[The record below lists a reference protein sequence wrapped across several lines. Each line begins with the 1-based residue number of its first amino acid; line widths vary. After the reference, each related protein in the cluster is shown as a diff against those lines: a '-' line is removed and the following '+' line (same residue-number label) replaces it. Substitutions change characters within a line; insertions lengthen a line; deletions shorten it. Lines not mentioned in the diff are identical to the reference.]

1 MSKSSLLTNE
11 RVIFF
16 TPNFYWSNVWIQMM
30 TNQTI
35 LSTMS
40 STLSLKY
47 LLITCS
53 PIVTTTSLYMTNIPR
68 YVTNVP
74 PYRTNILP
82 YVTNTS
88 PCVTN
93 ISSYM
98 TNLPPYVTNIP
109 PYMTNIPRYVTK
121 HLTLYDKRLTLC
133 DKRRTVSWGQSKC
146 MSTLHYTS
154 TDTRDSWSLETSGHN
169 ILARCHGPLPSE
181 GVRKRRPWKRMN
193 LRLLFSCFQSIFCF
207 ECQIIDL
214 LVQRAKQLQG
224 LGMIS
229 DQTTL
234 LLHPWYHQYIWTPD
248 NTDKR
253 KRSIWNIFTPYI
265 SCVVRDGASTW
276 GCVKDTAS
284 AKARGA
290 SSWHLKSQ
298 IIKGFILPS
307 QCWSFSRGFYHSSS
321 AHALCGGQA
330 CSLGGLRW
338 SISSEQRYVFSSCD
352 RSLSF
357 WAWRGLTTTR
367 PGQTKRFQLTTWRS
381 FFCHLISFICRSA
394 HGGGAGVVGEV
405 DNVEHPGSII
415 FLEQLG
421 NRQRR
426 RGLKKHFS
434 CINICFTRELS
445 LSDWCHLLQRGANS
459 AGGEGRTW
467 SWS

>member
-154 TDTRDSWSLETSGHN
+154 TDTRDSWSLETWGHN

-181 GVRKRRPWKRMN
+181 SVRERRPWKRMN
-193 LRLLFSCFQSIFCF
+193 LGLLFSCFRSIFCF
-207 ECQIIDL
+207 ECQVIDL
-214 LVQRAKQLQG
+214 LVQRTK
-224 LGMIS
+224 
-229 DQTTL
+229 
-234 LLHPWYHQYIWTPD
+234 
-248 NTDKR
+248 
-253 KRSIWNIFTPYI
+253 
-265 SCVVRDGASTW
+265 
-276 GCVKDTAS
+276 
-284 AKARGA
+284 
-290 SSWHLKSQ
+290 HLKNSEWFQ
-298 IIKGFILPS
+298 IKQIYFFIL
-307 QCWSFSRGFYHSSS
+307 
-321 AHALCGGQA
+321 
-330 CSLGGLRW
+330 
-338 SISSEQRYVFSSCD
+338 D
-352 RSLSF
+352 
-357 WAWRGLTTTR
+357 TR
-367 PGQTKRFQLTTWRS
+367 V
-381 FFCHLISFICRSA
+381 A
-394 HGGGAGVVGEV
+394 
-405 DNVEHPGSII
+405 
-415 FLEQLG
+415 
-421 NRQRR
+421 
-426 RGLKKHFS
+426 
-434 CINICFTRELS
+434 
-445 LSDWCHLLQRGANS
+445 
-459 AGGEGRTW
+459 
-467 SWS
+467 